1 MYKLFEQIVLLKG
14 LYQEL
19 DLELLRNLVENLVL
33 FSFLI
38 TLRLYFQPWF
48 SRRVAWYQ
56 LDPLVNPLEY
66 FISSILRDFVVI
78 DRVLNRKRY
87 QTVT

>member
-19 DLELLRNLVENLVL
+19 DLELFRNLVENLVL

-38 TLRLYFQPWF
+38 SLRLYFQPWL
-48 SRRVAWYQ
+48 SRRVAW
-56 LDPLVNPLEY
+56 D
-66 FISSILRDFVVI
+66 
-78 DRVLNRKRY
+78 
-87 QTVT
+87 